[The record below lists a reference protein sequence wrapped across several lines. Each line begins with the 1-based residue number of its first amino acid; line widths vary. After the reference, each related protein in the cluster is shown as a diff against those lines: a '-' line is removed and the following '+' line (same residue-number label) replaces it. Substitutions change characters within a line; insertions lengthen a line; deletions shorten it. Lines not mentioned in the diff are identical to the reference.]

1 MPFTQKLHKRFVL
14 QIILSVPHFV
24 NRPPQR
30 VFVTSFNVG
39 FPSAAPSTSLKIWN
53 KCTFFILVDLKMT
66 WRWYRATLQQFLCFL
81 GQDSGWGC
89 KWRYQSPVFK
99 DVVKF
104 IKLFAL
110 SYESHIDENTEDY
123 VVDKASSTEVNL
135 VDIQTPSNL
144 E

>member
-1 MPFTQKLHKRFVL
+1 M
-14 QIILSVPHFV
+14 
-24 NRPPQR
+24 
-30 VFVTSFNVG
+30 
-39 FPSAAPSTSLKIWN
+39 KI
-53 KCTFFILVDLKMT
+53 
-66 WRWYRATLQQFLCFL
+66 
-81 GQDSGWGC
+81 
-89 KWRYQSPVFK
+89 
-99 DVVKF
+99 